1 VTAATAERA
10 LARSVAAEASL
21 RQLELLV
28 RKRVDG
34 LLHGDHQGLIP
45 GSGSDTADGRA
56 YQPGDDVRRIDWNLS
71 ARSNA
76 TQVRETIA
84 ERELDTWLVVDG
96 TASLDF
102 GTADHEKRDLAM
114 AAVAVFGFLAVGGGN
129 RVGAVVFD
137 DRGIEVLPPRAGI
150 AGVRGLLLRLLR
162 RERAGEG
169 RPALADALDRV
180 GRLARRRGLVVAVSD
195 LLAGDVGWERPL
207 RLLAA
212 RHDTVVVE
220 VGDRRERELPPV
232 GFLTLVDPETGRL
245 RDVQTSDARLRER
258 FRAAAAAD
266 RERVRHQVRSCGAN
280 SLVLSTDRDWT
291 LDVVRFVQARRRRR

>member
-10 LARSVAAEASL
+10 LARATGAEATL

-34 LLHGDHQGLIP
+34 FLHGDHQGLIP
-45 GSGSDTADGRA
+45 GSGSDKADGRE

-71 ARSNA
+71 ARSNV

-114 AAVAVFGFLAVGGGN
+114 AAVATFGFLSTGGGN
-129 RVGAVVFD
+129 RLGAVVY
-137 DRGIEVLPPRAGI
+137 GGGGVTVVPPFAGV
-150 AGVRGLLLRLLR
+150 AAVRGLLLRLLR
-162 RERAGEG
+162 RDRAGEG
-169 RPALADALDRV
+169 KVALADALDRV
-180 GRLARRRGLVVAVSD
+180 GRLARRRGLVVVISD
-195 LLAGDVGWERPL
+195 LLPGDDGWERPL
-207 RLLAA
+207 RALAA
-212 RHDTVVVE
+212 RHDVVVVE
-220 VGDRRERELPPV
+220 VGDPRERELPPV
-232 GFLTLVDPETGRL
+232 GLLTLVDPETGRL
-245 RDVQTSDARLRER
+245 REVQTSTPRLRER
-258 FRAAAAAD
+258 FRAAAEAD
-266 RERVRHQVRSCGAN
+266 REDVRRRVRSSGAA

>member
-1 VTAATAERA
+1 VTSATAELA
-10 LARSVAAEASL
+10 LARSVSAQASL

-45 GSGSDTADGRA
+45 GSGTDTADGRA
-56 YQPGDDVRRIDWNLS
+56 YEPGDDVRRIDWNLS
-71 ARSNA
+71 ARSTS
-76 TQVRETIA
+76 TQVRDTIA

-102 GTADHEKRDLAM
+102 GTADHEKRDVAM
-114 AAVAVFGFLAVGGGN
+114 AAVATFGFLAVGGGN

-137 DRGIEVLPPRAGI
+137 DRGIEVVPPRAGVV
-150 AGVRGLLLRLLR
+150 AVRGLLLKLLR

-169 RPALADALDRV
+169 RPSLADALDRA
-180 GRLARRRGLVVAVSD
+180 GRLAQRRGLVVAVSD
-195 LLAGDVGWERPL
+195 LLAGDTGWDRPM
-207 RLLAA
+207 RALAS

-220 VGDRRERELPPV
+220 VGDPRERDLPPV

-245 RDVQTSDARLRER
+245 RDVQTSDARLRAR
-258 FRAAAAAD
+258 FRAAAEAD
-266 RERVRHQVRSCGAN
+266 RDEVRRRVRACGASN
-280 SLVLSTDRDWT
+280 LVLSTDRDWT

>member
-10 LARSVAAEASL
+10 LARSTGAEASL

-45 GSGSDTADGRA
+45 GSGTDTADGRA

-71 ARSNA
+71 ARSNS

-84 ERELDTWLVVDG
+84 ERELETWLVVDG

-102 GTADHEKRDLAM
+102 GTADHEKRDVAM

-129 RVGAVVFD
+129 RLGAVIYD
-137 DRGIEVLPPRAGI
+137 DRGIAVVPPRAGI

-169 RPALADALDRV
+169 GAALADALDRA
-180 GRLARRRGLVVAVSD
+180 GRLARRRGLVVVISD
-195 LLAGDVGWERPL
+195 FLPGDEGWERPL
-207 RLLAA
+207 RALAA
-212 RHDTVVVE
+212 RHDVVVVE
-220 VGDRRERELPPV
+220 VGDPRERELPPV
-232 GFLTLVDPETGRL
+232 GLLTLVDPETGRL
-245 RDVQTSDARLRER
+245 REVQTSDPRLRAR
-258 FRAAAAAD
+258 FRAAAEAD
-266 RERVRHQVRSCGAN
+266 REDVRRRVRSCGAAN
-280 SLVLSTDRDWT
+280 LVLSTDRDWT